1 MDDLLALLDAC
12 RQAVGA
18 RVAAL
23 VGDDGLLIE
32 RTGADEDGA
41 SDGYD
46 LEWTAAEATDL
57 RNVADRLTSDALGAG
72 PTTSLIARTGDLAVR
87 LERCGEGAFVLLVG
101 DAAAGATA
109 LPDDL
114 RVRLAEATA

>member
-12 RQAVGA
+12 RHAVGA

-32 RTGADEDGA
+32 RTGSDDGA

-72 PTTSLIARTGDLAVR
+72 PTTSLTARTGDLAVR
-87 LERCGEGAFVLLVG
+87 LERCGDGAFVLLVG

-109 LPDDL
+109 LPEEL
-114 RVRLAEATA
+114 RARLAEATA

>member
-32 RTGADEDGA
+32 RTGPDDGA
-41 SDGYD
+41 PDAYD
-46 LEWTAAEATDL
+46 LEWSAAEATDL
-57 RNVADRLTSDALGAG
+57 RTVADRLTSDAMGVG
-72 PTTSLIARTGDLAVR
+72 PTSSLTARAGEVAVR
-87 LERCGEGAFVLLVG
+87 LERCGDRAFVLLVG

-109 LPDDL
+109 LPDEL
-114 RVRLAEATA
+114 RARLAEATA